1 MTCPLCGQ
9 RKAKR
14 ACPALGHTIC
24 PVCCATKREG
34 TIKCPRDCAH
44 LVNARAHPSV
54 AVRRQHDAD
63 VRSLVSGLGGLS
75 QPQLQLFF
83 LACSYFLRPAPPGT
97 PAIVDREVADAAAAL
112 ASTFETAS
120 RGLIYEHAADTVAGR
135 RMAGELL
142 TVLRE
147 AGKGG
152 GSRYERDAAEV
163 LRRIQQ
169 GATPPVGAPSEQRSY
184 LDLMA
189 RVLRREAESDESTA
203 ASPLVIP

>member
-14 ACPALGHTIC
+14 ACPALGQTIC

-34 TIKCPRDCAH
+34 TIKCPKDCAH
-44 LVNARAHPSV
+44 LVNARAHPPV
-54 AVRRQHDAD
+54 VVRRQHDAD

-75 QPQLQLFF
+75 EAQLELFF
-83 LACSYFLRPAPPGT
+83 LTCSYFLRPVPPGT
-97 PAIVDREVADAAAAL
+97 PAIVDGEVADAAAA
-112 ASTFETAS
+112 AAATFETAS
-120 RGLIYEHAADTVAGR
+120 RGVVYEHPADTVAGR

-142 TVLRE
+142 NVLRE
-147 AGKGG
+147 AGRGG
-152 GSRYERDAAEV
+152 GSRYERDVAVV

-169 GATPPVGAPSEQRSY
+169 GATPPVGAPPGQRSY

-189 RVLRREAESDESTA
+189 RVLRRDVEEVEPAGT
-203 ASPLVIP
+203 PTLLLP